1 MPQDE
6 RPTEGG
12 REDGDPFEET
22 TDEALRYVI
31 DRWGYVGDKIVIEGH
46 ITEMTTSWTIKQG
59 DWLNAKMTY
68 EPINLKCDL
77 LVYHPQAAIITERG
91 DLGIVAE
98 VFRQFGNMTS
108 RESRRIML
116 VHQGKEYSEPSQE
129 GTRVEAGERR
139 DTAKDQQSVAF

>member
-1 MPQDE
+1 MI
-6 RPTEGG
+6 
-12 REDGDPFEET
+12 DPFA
-22 TDEALRYVI
+22 DEVSPALQYVL
-31 DRWGYVGDKIVIEGH
+31 DEWHLDDAPEHANLVIEGR

-68 EPINLKCDL
+68 EPMNLKCDL
-77 LVYHPQAAIITERG
+77 LVYHPRAAIIAERG

-108 RESRRIML
+108 RESKRIML
-116 VHQGKEYSEPSQE
+116 VHQGKEYSEPPPE

-139 DTAKDQQSVAF
+139 DTAKEKSVAF